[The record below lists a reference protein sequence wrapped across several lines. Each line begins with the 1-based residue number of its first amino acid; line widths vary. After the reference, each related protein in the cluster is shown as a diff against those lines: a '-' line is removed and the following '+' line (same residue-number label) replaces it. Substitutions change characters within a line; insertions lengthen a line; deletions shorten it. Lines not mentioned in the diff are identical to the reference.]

1 VIGANS
7 GTIFYVYNDVTIKEF
22 FMQLRILVISDNMQ
36 YARADIQM
44 LKERGIQVYTC
55 GNYHSA
61 ADMVTEVKPDLIF
74 LDPQQ
79 PGKNATELYHA
90 LLDNILFARIPLVYA
105 LVEDDVYLVDRKRTA
120 SKASRNAIADNI
132 IDAIRL
138 ALSNPK
144 PKHQPAY
151 IHSNKI
157 HIGGNY
163 AARA

>member
-1 VIGANS
+1 
-7 GTIFYVYNDVTIKEF
+7 
-22 FMQLRILVISDNMQ
+22 
-36 YARADIQM
+36 
-44 LKERGIQVYTC
+44 
-55 GNYHSA
+55 
-61 ADMVTEVKPDLIF
+61 
-74 LDPQQ
+74 
-79 PGKNATELYHA
+79 
-90 LLDNILFARIPLVYA
+90 
-105 LVEDDVYLVDRKRTA
+105 VEDDVYLVDRKRTA